1 MARLVKEKFTG
12 TVDVI
17 YAPILWFFGKRN
29 AIIENS
35 ELGTVSNEKSGNLIF
50 SNDNSQIMYITTYV
64 RT

>member
-35 ELGTVSNEKSGNLIF
+35 ELGTVSNEKTGKLTF
-50 SNDNSQIMYITTYV
+50 YKDNSQIMYLKH
-64 RT
+64 